1 MSTKPKPLP
10 TELDH
15 VRNTLAD
22 LVGSVGEANSNI
34 QSLDR
39 KVDRLEQ
46 KVDANQQE
54 NRANQQENRD
64 RFGQQDT
71 AIAEIKEH
79 LSRQDKR
86 FDQLELLIRQLIP
99 NN

>member
-1 MSTKPKPLP
+1 MSTKPKPQP
-10 TELDH
+10 TEFDH
-15 VRNTLAD
+15 VRDTLTD

-54 NRANQQENRD
+54 NRD
-64 RFGQQDT
+64 
-71 AIAEIKEH
+71 
-79 LSRQDKR
+79 R
-86 FDQLELLIRQLIP
+86 FDQLELLIRQLMETLGK
-99 NN
+99 